1 MTPRWSPARVAAAA
15 VLAAWAGLFWFIWL
29 ADRTTLYLSTRT
41 AWLVPLGAIL
51 ATTAA
56 VGRLASARV
65 ERPEHLGPRETVML
79 GVITVP
85 VVLLLSL
92 PPATLGSYAV
102 DRRTTSAGIGT
113 SARIVSGPLD
123 LVDIAAA
130 RSVKSAATEL
140 RSRAGEQ
147 VTMDGFVTIDPGDTD
162 RFQLTRF
169 VITCCVADATISYVT
184 VVDAPPGEFAND
196 DWVRVTGRI
205 YPLGSDILVDASTVE
220 PIPPPE
226 DPYLTP

>member
-1 MTPRWSPARVAAAA
+1 VKRRWSAARVAAGI

-41 AWLVPLGAIL
+41 AWLVPVGALL
-51 ATTAA
+51 ASTAA

-65 ERPEHLGPRETVML
+65 ERPEHLGTRETLML
-79 GVITVP
+79 GFVAIP
-85 VVLLLSL
+85 VVVLLSL

-102 DRRTTSAGIGT
+102 GRRATSAGIGA
-113 SARIVSGPLD
+113 SARIVSGPID
-123 LVDIAAA
+123 FVDIAAA
-130 RSVKSAATEL
+130 RSVDTAAADL
-140 RSRAGEQ
+140 RARAGEI

-184 VVDAPPGEFAND
+184 VVDAPPGRFADD

-205 YPLGSDILVDASTVE
+205 YPLGADILVDASSVT
-220 PIPPPE
+220 PISPPE

>member
-1 MTPRWSPARVAAAA
+1 MTKHWSPARVVTAT
-15 VLAAWAGLFWFIWL
+15 VLAAWAGLFWFVWL

-41 AWLVPLGAIL
+41 AWLVPLGALL
-51 ATTAA
+51 ASTAA
-56 VGRLASARV
+56 AGRLASARV
-65 ERPEHLGPRETVML
+65 ERPEHLGSRETVMM
-79 GVITVP
+79 GVITIP
-85 VVLLLSL
+85 VVLLLAL

-102 DRRTTSAGIGT
+102 GRRTTSAGIGT

-130 RSVKSAATEL
+130 RSVKSAAEAL
-140 RSRAGEQ
+140 RARAGEV
-147 VTMDGFVTIDPGDTD
+147 VTMDGFVTIDPGETD

-184 VVDAPPGEFAND
+184 VVDAPPGAFADD
-196 DWVRVTGRI
+196 DWVRVSGHI
-205 YPLGSDILVDASTVE
+205 YPLGSDILVDASSVV
-220 PIPPPE
+220 PIPRPS